1 MCFDD
6 LVVLA
11 EGALRGIPRQPAD
24 QDPSHLVLRHLK
36 PNQSKSPHSCRRY
49 LHDIP
54 PAKSRQETEI
64 AVTDAVHCKVETEI
78 DVMDEAQGEGAEL
91 ARCWRR
97 AGERVVAVGEL
108 GSQHRIPSIHGDS
121 STGGGRIPPEPISTS
136 MSAYRASRSSISR
149 RLPEPISTPTSAT
162 WPTGAD
168 LHTR

>member
-1 MCFDD
+1 MCLDD
-6 LVVLA
+6 LAVLA

-78 DVMDEAQGEGAEL
+78 DVMDEAQGEGAEF
-91 ARCWRR
+91 ARGWRR
-97 AGERVVAVGEL
+97 AGERVVAVGE
-108 GSQHRIPSIHGDS
+108 
-121 STGGGRIPPEPISTS
+121 
-136 MSAYRASRSSISR
+136 
-149 RLPEPISTPTSAT
+149 
-162 WPTGAD
+162 
-168 LHTR
+168 